1 MNVHAGTGSSSK
13 ADAFEAGRSAAQDA
27 VNQLGGEAPA
37 MVFVFTS
44 PRYDLPKLLEGIRSV
59 TGKAHLVGATGSGE
73 IMRETYVGFGVG
85 VAVMVLSAGGYRFGV
100 ASAANIWERLTDVGQ
115 QIARE
120 ARDEAGPGR
129 HGAVVLLADCLAGN
143 LQQLF
148 NGVYRVTGPRVP
160 IVGGAAGD
168 EMKFVATFV
177 FHDDKVVE
185 KGAVAAWIS
194 SDEPF
199 EVITRHGWEPI
210 GVPLLVTRAEGVDV
224 MELDGRPA
232 ATVYEEQLGIAPGEL
247 DAANF
252 WGTSVN
258 HPLGLMQSDGTL
270 HHPRRPRQ
278 VAEWLV
284 AHPGLRAAGRQCR
297 AGDGQ
302 HAGQASRR
310 HRGSRRHCPQARGYG
325 RASLLQLRC
334 ARHAAGRTDQGGVG
348 APAGGC
354 RRRAELRH
362 LLLRRVCADVGCPRH
377 AQLHP
382 DGPRT
387 LRIPWTSRSS
397 APPRPPC
404 RWPRRRASTG
414 FACRGMRP
422 CMPQTW
428 RCATQRA

>member
-1 MNVHAGTGSSSK
+1 MNARAGTGSSSK
-13 ADAFEAGRSAAQDA
+13 TDAFEAGRAAAQDA
-27 VNQLGGEAPA
+27 VNQLGGEPAA

-44 PRYDLPKLLEGIRSV
+44 PRYDLSKLLQGIRSV

-73 IMRETYVGFGVG
+73 IMRETYIGFGVG

-100 ASAANIWERLTDVGQ
+100 ASAANIWERLADVGQ

-168 EMKFVATFV
+168 ELKFVATFV

-232 ATVYEEQLGIAPGEL
+232 ATVYEEQLGIVPGEL

-252 WGTSVN
+252 WATSVH
-258 HPLGLMQSDGTL
+258 HPLGLMQSDGTFII
-270 HHPRRPRQ
+270 
-278 VAEWLV
+278 
-284 AHPGLRAAGRQCR
+284 RAARAKSPNGWLRIQGCVPQAGSAVQVMTSTR
-297 AGDGQ
+297 DKLLAVTNEVGAIVHRREGTAVLLSFSCAARAMLLGERTKEESARLQEAAGDVPSFGIYCC
-302 HAGQASRR
+302 GEF
-310 HRGSRRHCPQARGYG
+310 ART
-325 RASLLQLRC
+325 S
-334 ARHAAGRTDQGGVG
+334 GVLG
-348 APAGGC
+348 THNC
-354 RRRAELRH
+354 
-362 LLLRRVCADVGCPRH
+362 
-377 AQLHP
+377 
-382 DGPRT
+382 T
-387 LRIPWTSRSS
+387 LT
-397 APPRPPC
+397 AL
-404 RWPRRRASTG
+404 AL
-414 FACRGMRP
+414 
-422 CMPQTW
+422 
-428 RCATQRA
+428 

>member
-27 VNQLGGEAPA
+27 VNQLGSEAPA

-115 QIARE
+115 QIARQ
-120 ARDEAGPGR
+120 ARDQAGPGR
-129 HGAVVLLADCLAGN
+129 HGAVILLADCLAGN

-258 HPLGLMQSDGTL
+258 HPLGLMQSDGSFII
-270 HHPRRPRQ
+270 
-278 VAEWLV
+278 
-284 AHPGLRAAGRQCR
+284 RAARAKSPNGWLRIQGCVPQAGSAVQVMASTR
-297 AGDGQ
+297 DKLLAVTEEVGAIAHRREDTAVLLSFSCAARAMLLGERTKEESARLQEAAGDVPSFGIYCC
-302 HAGQASRR
+302 GEF
-310 HRGSRRHCPQARGYG
+310 ART
-325 RASLLQLRC
+325 S
-334 ARHAAGRTDQGGVG
+334 GVLG
-348 APAGGC
+348 THNC
-354 RRRAELRH
+354 
-362 LLLRRVCADVGCPRH
+362 
-377 AQLHP
+377 
-382 DGPRT
+382 T
-387 LRIPWTSRSS
+387 LT
-397 APPRPPC
+397 AL
-404 RWPRRRASTG
+404 AL
-414 FACRGMRP
+414 
-422 CMPQTW
+422 
-428 RCATQRA
+428 

>member
-27 VNQLGGEAPA
+27 VNQLGSEAPA

-44 PRYDLPKLLEGIRSV
+44 PRYDLPKLLEGIRSI

-115 QIARE
+115 QIARQ
-120 ARDEAGPGR
+120 ARDQAGPGR
-129 HGAVVLLADCLAGN
+129 HGAVILLADCLAGN

-258 HPLGLMQSDGTL
+258 HPLGLMQSDGSFII
-270 HHPRRPRQ
+270 
-278 VAEWLV
+278 
-284 AHPGLRAAGRQCR
+284 RAARAKSPNGWLRIQGCVPQAGSAVQVMASTR
-297 AGDGQ
+297 DKLLAVTEEVGAIAHRREDTAVLLSFSCAARAMLLGERTKEESARLQEAAGDVPSFGIYCC
-302 HAGQASRR
+302 GEF
-310 HRGSRRHCPQARGYG
+310 ART
-325 RASLLQLRC
+325 S
-334 ARHAAGRTDQGGVG
+334 GVLG
-348 APAGGC
+348 THNC
-354 RRRAELRH
+354 
-362 LLLRRVCADVGCPRH
+362 
-377 AQLHP
+377 
-382 DGPRT
+382 T
-387 LRIPWTSRSS
+387 LT
-397 APPRPPC
+397 AL
-404 RWPRRRASTG
+404 AL
-414 FACRGMRP
+414 
-422 CMPQTW
+422 
-428 RCATQRA
+428 

>member
-13 ADAFEAGRSAAQDA
+13 ADAYEAGRSAAQDA
-27 VNQLGGEAPA
+27 VNQLGSEAPA

-85 VAVMVLSAGGYRFGV
+85 VAVMVLSAGSYRFGV

-115 QIARE
+115 QIARQ
-120 ARDEAGPGR
+120 ARDQAGPGR
-129 HGAVVLLADCLAGN
+129 HGAVILLADCLAGN

-168 EMKFVATFV
+168 ELKFVATFV

-258 HPLGLMQSDGTL
+258 HPLGLMQSDGSFII
-270 HHPRRPRQ
+270 
-278 VAEWLV
+278 
-284 AHPGLRAAGRQCR
+284 RAARAKSPNGWLRIQGCVPQAGSAVQVMASTR
-297 AGDGQ
+297 DKLLAVTAEVGAIAHRREDTAVLLSFSCAARAMLLGERTKEESARLQEAAGDVPSFGVYCC
-302 HAGQASRR
+302 GEF
-310 HRGSRRHCPQARGYG
+310 ART
-325 RASLLQLRC
+325 S
-334 ARHAAGRTDQGGVG
+334 GVLG
-348 APAGGC
+348 THNC
-354 RRRAELRH
+354 
-362 LLLRRVCADVGCPRH
+362 
-377 AQLHP
+377 
-382 DGPRT
+382 T
-387 LRIPWTSRSS
+387 LT
-397 APPRPPC
+397 AL
-404 RWPRRRASTG
+404 AL
-414 FACRGMRP
+414 
-422 CMPQTW
+422 
-428 RCATQRA
+428 

>member
-13 ADAFEAGRSAAQDA
+13 ADAFEAGRAAAQDA
-27 VNQLGGEAPA
+27 VNQLGSEAPA

-59 TGKAHLVGATGSGE
+59 TGTAHLVGATGSGE

-100 ASAANIWERLTDVGQ
+100 ASAANIWERLTEVGQ
-115 QIARE
+115 QITRE
-120 ARDEAGPGR
+120 ARDQAGPGR

-143 LQQLF
+143 LQKLF

-258 HPLGLMQSDGTL
+258 HPLGLMQSDGTFII
-270 HHPRRPRQ
+270 
-278 VAEWLV
+278 
-284 AHPGLRAAGRQCR
+284 RAARAKSPNGWLRIQGCVPQAGSAVQVMASTR
-297 AGDGQ
+297 DKLLAVTKEVGAIAHRREDTAVLLSFSCAARAMLLGERTKEESARLQEAAGDVPSFGIYCC
-302 HAGQASRR
+302 GEF
-310 HRGSRRHCPQARGYG
+310 ART
-325 RASLLQLRC
+325 S
-334 ARHAAGRTDQGGVG
+334 GVLG
-348 APAGGC
+348 THNC
-354 RRRAELRH
+354 
-362 LLLRRVCADVGCPRH
+362 
-377 AQLHP
+377 
-382 DGPRT
+382 T
-387 LRIPWTSRSS
+387 LT
-397 APPRPPC
+397 AL
-404 RWPRRRASTG
+404 AL
-414 FACRGMRP
+414 
-422 CMPQTW
+422 
-428 RCATQRA
+428 